1 MKVRYITEKEFVP
14 MTITHARRHNEV
26 EDGLFQIVYGVMRP
40 VPIIV
45 IYDLIVRLSKEQIS
59 ETVKR
64 FMLSTWKVEVEAIL
78 TKLNS
83 YDTENFRVVVI
94 IPFNDYIEDISHTI
108 TRFQLVLFTINE
120 ILEKG
125 DSQMTTLPEN
135 SFIIKSKSIQDLLEV
150 SYVEHMKLLLP
161 EDIKAKSQLYR
172 CLFFDEM
179 IRRGMITFKIDEPIV
194 DPDTDEVI
202 CSQEYVKLAPSQY
215 FNQPE
220 KFFEIMEYYKTD
232 EWKKLTIKSELEEPN
247 DSNNDAGSKSTS
259 KLQDYRLGTVGTVF
273 FMLKD
278 LSQEAID
285 KKNKKKL
292 VALMNYILDNNPGD
306 DTARSYLDKLFE
318 ITAKSHAFKFYNS
331 VKTNLR
337 RLGFDVPKVIKEG
350 WENKQ
355 K

>member
-94 IPFNDYIEDISHTI
+94 IPFNDYVEDISHTI

-125 DSQMTTLPEN
+125 DDQMTTFPEN
-135 SFIIKSKSIQDLLEV
+135 SFIIESKSIQDLLEV
-150 SYVEHMKLLLP
+150 SYVEHMRLLLP
-161 EDIKAKSQLYR
+161 EDIETKSQLYR

-179 IRRGMITFKIDEPIV
+179 IRRGMITFKNCLYH
-194 DPDTDEVI
+194 DPDTHEVI

-306 DTARSYLDKLFE
+306 DTARSYLDKLFG
-318 ITAKSHAFKFYNS
+318 ITAKSHTFKFYDR

>member
-14 MTITHARRHNEV
+14 LTITHARRHNEV
-26 EDGLFQIVYGVMRP
+26 EDSLFQIVYGVMQNIP
-40 VPIIV
+40 NVV
-45 IYDLIVRLSKEQIS
+45 IYDLIVRLSKEQKS

-64 FMLSTWKVEVEAIL
+64 FMLSAWKVEVEGIL

-83 YDTENFRVVVI
+83 YDIENFRVLVV
-94 IPFNDYIEDISHTI
+94 IPFNDYVEDISHTI
-108 TRFQLVLFTINE
+108 NRFQLVLFTINE

-125 DSQMTTLPEN
+125 DAQMTTLPEN
-135 SFIIKSKSIQDLLEV
+135 NFVIESKSIQDLLGDSYV
-150 SYVEHMKLLLP
+150 SYMKSLSP
-161 EDIKAKSQLYR
+161 EKTKTKRQYCR

-179 IRRGMITFKIDEPIV
+179 IRRGMTQFRNNETFV
-194 DPDTDEVI
+194 DPDTNEV
-202 CSQEYVKLAPSQY
+202 CSQELVRLTPSQY

-220 KFFEIMEYYKTD
+220 KFFDIFLYSGTE
-232 EWKKLTIKSELEEPN
+232 EWKKLIIKSELEEPD
-247 DSNNDAGSKSTS
+247 DSNNEAGSKSTS

-292 VALMNYILDNNPGD
+292 VALMNYILDNKPGD
-306 DTARSYLDKLFE
+306 DTARSYLDKLFG
-318 ITAKSHAFKFYNS
+318 ITAKSHTFKFYDR

-350 WENKQ
+350 WEHKQ